1 MPSVSRIGK
10 LRNKIT
16 IQNTDLTTDNIGGYT
31 TGRST
36 YITAFAKMT
45 PKGGKQIFADKTGR
59 QIENPHTYEF
69 QIRYR
74 SGISPKMRILL
85 GTRTFDIVK
94 INNENDYNNFITIEA
109 IENVGT

>member
-31 TGRST
+31 TARST
-36 YITAFAKMT
+36 YVTAFAKMT
-45 PKGGKQIFADKTGR
+45 PKSGKQIFNNKTGR

-74 SGISPKMRILL
+74 SGLSPKMRILF
-85 GTRTFDIVK
+85 GSRTFDIVK

>member
-45 PKGGKQIFADKTGR
+45 PKGKTDWLHKTQFHLFGMRTMLIGR
-59 QIENPHTYEF
+59 W
-69 QIRYR
+69 R
-74 SGISPKMRILL
+74 
-85 GTRTFDIVK
+85 
-94 INNENDYNNFITIEA
+94 
-109 IENVGT
+109 